1 MPIVNMMIKKG
12 ASEDKIERCMKEIT
26 KAVADNL
33 EKTVTRMVR
42 VTVDEISEKS
52 WYIGDEHPMS
62 LHPQLTIDIGG
73 GRSDESIDNTLKA
86 VINAVS
92 ETLQIPKNEVSLI
105 RIKTPDE
112 HFTIAGKVK

>member
-12 ASEDKIERCMKEIT
+12 APEDRIQRCMKEIT
-26 KAVADNL
+26 KAVAGNL

-42 VTVDEISEKS
+42 VTVEEVPEKS
-52 WYIGDEHPMS
+52 WYIGDHHPAS
-62 LHPQLTIDIGG
+62 LQPQLTIDIGG
-73 GRSDESIDNTLKA
+73 GRSDESIDRTLRA
-86 VINAVS
+86 VVEAVS
-92 ETLQIPKNEVSLI
+92 GSLEVPKQEVSLI

>member
-12 ASEDKIERCMKEIT
+12 APENKIEKCMKEIT

-33 EKTVTRMVR
+33 EKTVPKMVR
-42 VTVDEISEKS
+42 VTVEEVPEKS
-52 WYIGDEHPMS
+52 WYIGDGHPDS
-62 LHPQLTIDIGG
+62 LKPQLTIDIGG

-86 VINAVS
+86 IVDAVS
-92 ETLQIPKNEVSLI
+92 RSLSVPKTEVSLI